1 MLEIATATA
10 LVHAAQL
17 NVIEFHTW
25 NATVKSI
32 ENPDR
37 LLFDLDPGEGVQ
49 WRHVVEE
56 RCSRRHFSMS

>member
-37 LLFDLDPGEGVQ
+37 LLSTSIRVKVCNGGMWSRV
-49 WRHVVEE
+49 
-56 RCSRRHFSMS
+56 RCSRRHF